1 MLKGIVWLCVSNFAR
16 SQQPQHAPPSQGPCR
31 DASEPG
37 VQESRESHRHH
48 LPTVARHV
56 PVDEHQVHGGD
67 WLPLWLGLRT
77 SPFGKSLTGGPWV
90 LLSDFTPGKVAAA
103 YLMGG
108 GVGHWT
114 AESTHLGPA
123 YKIIFSK
130 HTAPPSPLSG
140 LQVAKPCCWAML
152 FYLQGLHRGQYEVI
166 SLDPLPSVS
175 ANIPRGLQ
183 LRYCFSSW
191 ADVCFNLIKPFTG
204 LNVWTKASVGP
215 SAGGGGRGEGRARGH
230 QALDVEASSLGARG
244 PAGWKEGAGLAKL
257 GCKRSSLC
265 PTSFPGPSCHRAP
278 TGGPHS
284 RAGLSSRETLWAQKL
299 SKGDITGEVGLQR
312 FHREGVVQEFLSSV

>member
-1 MLKGIVWLCVSNFAR
+1 MLKGIVWLCVSNFAH

-108 GVGHWT
+108 GCG
-114 AESTHLGPA
+114 
-123 YKIIFSK
+123 
-130 HTAPPSPLSG
+130 
-140 LQVAKPCCWAML
+140 
-152 FYLQGLHRGQYEVI
+152 
-166 SLDPLPSVS
+166 
-175 ANIPRGLQ
+175 
-183 LRYCFSSW
+183 
-191 ADVCFNLIKPFTG
+191 
-204 LNVWTKASVGP
+204 
-215 SAGGGGRGEGRARGH
+215 
-230 QALDVEASSLGARG
+230 ALDSRVNTPWPCLQNHIFQTHSSSKPLIRPPGGEALLLGNVVLSARSAPRPVRG
-244 PAGWKEGAGLAKL
+244 DFI
-257 GCKRSSLC
+257 RSSPICLRKH
-265 PTSFPGPSCHRAP
+265 PQGPP
-278 TGGPHS
+278 IKV
-284 RAGLSSRETLWAQKL
+284 LL
-299 SKGDITGEVGLQR
+299 
-312 FHREGVVQEFLSSV
+312 FFLGRCLF

>member
-1 MLKGIVWLCVSNFAR
+1 MLKGIVWLCVSNFAH

-108 GVGHWT
+108 GVWGT
-114 AESTHLGPA
+114 GQQSQ
-123 YKIIFSK
+123 
-130 HTAPPSPLSG
+130 HTLALLTKSYFPNTQLLQAPYQASRWRSP
-140 LQVAKPCCWAML
+140 VAGQCC
-152 FYLQGLHRGQYEVI
+152 FI
-166 SLDPLPSVS
+166 
-175 ANIPRGLQ
+175 
-183 LRYCFSSW
+183 CK
-191 ADVCFNLIKPFTG
+191 VCT
-204 LNVWTKASVGP
+204 
-215 SAGGGGRGEGRARGH
+215 
-230 QALDVEASSLGARG
+230 EASTR
-244 PAGWKEGAGLAKL
+244 
-257 GCKRSSLC
+257 
-265 PTSFPGPSCHRAP
+265 
-278 TGGPHS
+278 
-284 RAGLSSRETLWAQKL
+284 
-299 SKGDITGEVGLQR
+299 
-312 FHREGVVQEFLSSV
+312 